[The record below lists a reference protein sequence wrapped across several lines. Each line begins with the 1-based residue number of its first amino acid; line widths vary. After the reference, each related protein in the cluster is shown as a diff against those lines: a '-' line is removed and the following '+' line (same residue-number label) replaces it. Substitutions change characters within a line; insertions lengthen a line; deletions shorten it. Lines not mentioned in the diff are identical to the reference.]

1 MNELTNITPALDGFE
16 FGDEDDRNITKGE
29 KIKFTL
35 DFRWEIAR
43 SGEVIDPQ
51 REFLVAGILRVM
63 QKWIPGQNKPET
75 RILAPNEKFPDL
87 KKLNDEAPRSE
98 WRDKF
103 GKQVGPYQG
112 AHIVYLIE
120 NAETVSAFTWIAD
133 IDTAGASRAVKELR
147 ETTQLTRR
155 VRGQANLLP
164 IATLSD
170 TFMPTQYGGRQR
182 AHFNIL
188 GYKSIGPEPE
198 PPAQIEHAK
207 PQQIVEQIVEQ
218 KPSKDK
224 LHKRAKA
231 KLTAPVGSDDDFDD
245 EINIC

>member
-63 QKWIPGQNKPET
+63 QKWNLART
-75 RILAPNEKFPDL
+75 SLRLWILAPNEKFPGSE
-87 KKLNDEAPRSE
+87 KTQRRSAALGVA
-98 WRDKF
+98 RQIRQTGRALSRRAHCLSDRKCGNGF
-103 GKQVGPYQG
+103 G
-112 AHIVYLIE
+112 VYLDRRIH
-120 NAETVSAFTWIAD
+120 
-133 IDTAGASRAVKELR
+133 TAGASRAVKELR

-231 KLTAPVGSDDDFDD
+231 KLTAPVGLARRFRRRD
-245 EINIC
+245 